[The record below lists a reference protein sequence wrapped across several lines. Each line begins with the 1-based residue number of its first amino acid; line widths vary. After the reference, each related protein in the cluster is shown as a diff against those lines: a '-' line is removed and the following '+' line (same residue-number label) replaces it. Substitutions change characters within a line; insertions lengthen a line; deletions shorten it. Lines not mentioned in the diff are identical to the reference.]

1 MVAQSGW
8 LVVVLAMFFVVV
20 LANTLQAQTQSDGS
34 GQTSGTAQDAAS
46 RPATT
51 PIGALTSAPPGGV
64 PTGVVPYV
72 SVSERYDSNVF
83 STPTNIQQ
91 DFVTNIA
98 AGARVSYRNDMVDTT
113 LRGGLISEVYARNPG
128 LNYVGTNAVLSAAL
142 DKAVGK
148 VVPGLGLS
156 ISDAVT
162 YSPKTQAWLTPE
174 VPESSFISGIQ
185 TFRNNTLIN
194 TTNLVSRYELSPSD
208 LINASY
214 SYQMLRFLNAQG
226 AVTGAVGGLF
236 NTDVHIFLA
245 GLNHQINPS
254 NTIGGSYQHQ
264 QMSFQL
270 NTGGPSSGVVVDG
283 AMATWKTAVTREW
296 TVKVS
301 PGISLLSDLPGKPQW
316 TMLASLEWRTPMIIT
331 TTSYTRGI
339 MPAFFQT
346 GSAMISDSVALSI
359 YLSLTS
365 QWSIGGQGNYVRS
378 STLGAGS
385 EDVQFDSYGGRSFV
399 NYTFYPGLIASASA
413 TWDRFTFGAANSVNV
428 VSRQTAVLS
437 LTAEWN

>member
-1 MVAQSGW
+1 MVAQSDW

-64 PTGVVPYV
+64 PPGVVPYV
-72 SVSERYDSNVF
+72 SVAERYDSNVF

-128 LNYVGTNAVLSAAL
+128 LNYVGTNVVLNAAL

-156 ISDAVT
+156 ISDTVT
-162 YSPKTQAWLTPE
+162 YTPKSQAWLTPE
-174 VPESSFISGIQ
+174 VPESAFISGIQ
-185 TFRNNTLIN
+185 TFRNNTLTN

-214 SYQMLRFLNAQG
+214 SYQMLRFFNAQG

-245 GLNHQINPS
+245 GLDHQINPS

-301 PGISLLSDLPGKPQW
+301 PGISLLSSLPGEPQW

-331 TTSYTRGI
+331 TTSYNRSI
-339 MPAFFQT
+339 IPSFFQT
-346 GSAMISDSVALSI
+346 GSAMISDGVALSI
-359 YLSLTS
+359 YHSLTS

-378 STLGAGS
+378 STLGAGRGN
-385 EDVQFDSYGGRSFV
+385 VQFDSYGGRSFV
-399 NYTFYPGLIASASA
+399 NYIFYPGLIASATA

-428 VSRQTAVLS
+428 VSRQTTMLS

>member
-8 LVVVLAMFFVVV
+8 LVVVLAMFFIVV

-46 RPATT
+46 RPAAT
-51 PIGALTSAPPGGV
+51 PIGAPTSAPPGGV
-64 PTGVVPYV
+64 PPGVVPYV

-83 STPTNIQQ
+83 FTPTNKQQ

-113 LRGGLISEVYARNPG
+113 LRGGIISEVYARNPG
-128 LNYVGTNAVLSAAL
+128 LNYVGTNAVLNAAL

-148 VVPGLGLS
+148 VVRGLGLS
-156 ISDAVT
+156 ISDTVT
-162 YSPKTQAWLTPE
+162 YSPKPQAWLTPE
-174 VPESSFISGIQ
+174 VPDNSFISGIQ
-185 TFRNNTLIN
+185 TFRNNSL
-194 TTNLVSRYELSPSD
+194 TNVANVLSTYALTPSD

-214 SYQMLRFLNAQG
+214 SYQMLRFYNTQG

-236 NTDVHIFLA
+236 NTDVHIFQS
-245 GLNHQINPS
+245 GLDHQINPS
-254 NTIGGSYQHQ
+254 NTIGASYQHQ

-270 NTGGPSSGVVVDG
+270 NTGGPSSGVDVDG
-283 AMATWKTAVTREW
+283 AMATWRTVVAREW
-296 TVKVS
+296 TVRVS
-301 PGISLLSDLPGKPQW
+301 PGISLLSSLPGEPQW
-316 TMLASLEWRTPMIIT
+316 TMLASLEWRTPMIT
-331 TTSYTRGI
+331 TITSYNRSIQPT
-339 MPAFFQT
+339 FFQT

-359 YLSLTS
+359 YHSLTS
-365 QWSIGGQGNYVRS
+365 QWSIGGQGNYARS
-378 STLGAGS
+378 SALGAESGN
-385 EDVQFDSYGGRSFV
+385 VQFDSYGGRSFV
-399 NYTFYPGLIASASA
+399 SYIFYPGLIASATA